1 MGWPEFLDD
10 VEERLVDADR
20 TLRTGEP
27 VVSPFVMPG
36 DLGPLPA
43 DLQQRATR
51 ALRSTV
57 AKQIEVE
64 AARDGVAEALRQGR
78 VATRE
83 PASYVD
89 TRL

>member
-20 TLRTGEP
+20 MLLTGGP
-27 VVSPFVMPG
+27 AVTPFVMPD

-43 DLQQRATR
+43 DLQDRAAR
-51 ALRSTV
+51 ALRRTV
-57 AKQIEVE
+57 DKQVEVG
-64 AARDGVAEALRQGR
+64 AARDRVAGALRQGR
-78 VATRE
+78 VVSRE

-89 TRL
+89 TRI